1 MQFTSLSKN
10 TPSPANDNPVVATA
24 GMSNERAYQLLQA
37 LLQQLNQI
45 ILGKAEAVSDAVVCL
60 LAESQDPRY
69 RNVFVMLSPITHAL
83 SHALEVDAE

>member
-1 MQFTSLSKN
+1 MSATNPLIADSQAETV
-10 TPSPANDNPVVATA
+10 ANV
-24 GMSNERAYQLLQA
+24 
-37 LLQQLNQI
+37 
-45 ILGKAEAVSDAVVCL
+45 AEALDAVVCL

>member
-1 MQFTSLSKN
+1 MST
-10 TPSPANDNPVVATA
+10 ANPLIADSQAETVANA
-24 GMSNERAYQLLQA
+24 
-37 LLQQLNQI
+37 
-45 ILGKAEAVSDAVVCL
+45 AEALDAVVCL